1 MMRPSNRMRS
11 GSLLLR
17 IAAAA
22 AAIALVAAAAP
33 RAQGQDE
40 VLKLQKQFQDACV
53 AADGST
59 LTKLMADD
67 AIFIH
72 GNAAVQTKA
81 QFIDAI
87 TSGQLA
93 VSQYD
98 LKDPKVL
105 MFDGG
110 AVVSGLV
117 DFGFRPPPGSQNPPR
132 VLHMRGSAVWAHTS
146 AGWRLILDQDTPVP
160 GPPPAPP
167 AH

>member
-1 MMRPSNRMRS
+1 MSLSKNRS
-11 GSLLLR
+11 
-17 IAAAA
+17 AFAVFV
-22 AAIALVAAAAP
+22 ALVALLVVATAP
-33 RAQGQDE
+33 RASAQADD

-53 AADGST
+53 AADGPT

-98 LKDPKVL
+98 LKDPKVVL
-105 MFDGG
+105 FEGG

-160 GPPPAPP
+160 GPPPAAP